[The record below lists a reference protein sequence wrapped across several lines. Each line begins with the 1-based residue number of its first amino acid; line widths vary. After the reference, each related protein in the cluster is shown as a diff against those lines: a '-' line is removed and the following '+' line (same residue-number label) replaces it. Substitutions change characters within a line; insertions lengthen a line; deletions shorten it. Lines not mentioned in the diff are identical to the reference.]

1 MKTKTIE
8 EQLVEARKQ
17 LKLADEFIARTAGTC
32 LGLAM
37 SGANHPN
44 PDEKLMEL
52 FEDGNALIQS
62 KPFLAALA
70 NATT

>member
-1 MKTKTIE
+1 MKTTE
-8 EQLVEARKQ
+8 QQLAEAREQLTKAN
-17 LKLADEFIARTAGTC
+17 DFIARTAGTC
-32 LGLAM
+32 LGIAM

-62 KPFLAALA
+62 KEFLAALYDR
-70 NATT
+70 